1 MGPMLRCPEVGAR
14 MRRGRT
20 ALHVDVKA
28 GLLPPGV
35 KVGARAVAW
44 PSAEIDAVLAARI
57 AGQSET
63 EIKALVRRLV
73 ADRRKLLATVDPGA
87 SGIDEDPAEAQTIG
101 AGEAKPQSASLNAMA
116 GTRRGD
122 CT

>member
-44 PSAEIDAVLAARI
+44 PSSEIDAVLAARI

-63 EIKALVRRLV
+63 EIRALVTRLV
-73 ADRRKLLATVDPGA
+73 ADRRKLLATIVAVAGGA
-87 SGIDEDPAEAQTIG
+87 AEDAAPDQTIT
-101 AGEAKPQSASLNAMA
+101 AGKAKSSAACSSAA
-116 GTRRGD
+116 AATR
-122 CT
+122 